1 MTIISF
7 GAGCHFDV
15 NSLEVGPLCH
25 FDDGDDDDDVFDED
39 DDDDCGDGD
48 DVRDDDCNG
57 TKKKNFQTTLAQKQF
72 ENCQK

>member
-25 FDDGDDDDDVFDED
+25 FDDGDDDDNDFDED
-39 DDDDCGDGD
+39 D
-48 DVRDDDCNG
+48 
-57 TKKKNFQTTLAQKQF
+57 NFCRRF
-72 ENCQK
+72 FID